1 MFQLFHITRLKNRFF
16 LFLAVLSFISSP
28 VWALSLISDE
38 ETEIFLQ
45 QITQPIY
52 KAAHLPYQ
60 RNKVFLVNDDQLNA
74 FVSDGNNLFIN
85 TGTIIAADNAEEL
98 SGVIAHETGHITGGH
113 IIAQKIHTQEMQ
125 KASLASMILA
135 GGAAAA
141 SGNGDIAMAVA
152 LGSQTSL
159 MNRYFQYR
167 TEQERSADES
177 AVNFL
182 SQTKQSPAGLLR
194 FMQKINKQNKMSG
207 VEETPYFRTHPVNSE
222 RIKFLENAVK
232 NSAYTPSNQHQ
243 ESFSR
248 IKAKLFAFL
257 SEPRETFRKYPLSNS
272 SVSARYAQTIAF
284 FKQLN
289 IAQAIKHINLLIQQ
303 EPKNPFFHELKAQ
316 IYMETGNLAQAENEY
331 YTALK
336 LLPNSALFQLN
347 WAQVA
352 LERSPSSDELKE
364 IITMLN
370 QANIQLP
377 SALGWILLS
386 RAYAL
391 NGEMAYSTYAAAQ
404 YSLYIGESKTAQ
416 KQLKRAKKLAQN
428 NPTLILKI
436 EDLERNLAH
445 NHNM

>member
-1 MFQLFHITRLKNRFF
+1 
-16 LFLAVLSFISSP
+16 
-28 VWALSLISDE
+28 
-38 ETEIFLQ
+38 
-45 QITQPIY
+45 
-52 KAAHLPYQ
+52 
-60 RNKVFLVNDDQLNA
+60 
-74 FVSDGNNLFIN
+74 
-85 TGTIIAADNAEEL
+85 
-98 SGVIAHETGHITGGH
+98 
-113 IIAQKIHTQEMQ
+113 
-125 KASLASMILA
+125 
-135 GGAAAA
+135 
-141 SGNGDIAMAVA
+141 
-152 LGSQTSL
+152 
-159 MNRYFQYR
+159 
-167 TEQERSADES
+167 
-177 AVNFL
+177 
-182 SQTKQSPAGLLR
+182 
-194 FMQKINKQNKMSG
+194 
-207 VEETPYFRTHPVNSE
+207 
-222 RIKFLENAVK
+222 
-232 NSAYTPSNQHQ
+232 
-243 ESFSR
+243 
-248 IKAKLFAFL
+248 
-257 SEPRETFRKYPLSNS
+257 
-272 SVSARYAQTIAF
+272 
-284 FKQLN
+284 
-289 IAQAIKHINLLIQQ
+289 
-303 EPKNPFFHELKAQ
+303 
-316 IYMETGNLAQAENEY
+316 METGNLAQAENEY